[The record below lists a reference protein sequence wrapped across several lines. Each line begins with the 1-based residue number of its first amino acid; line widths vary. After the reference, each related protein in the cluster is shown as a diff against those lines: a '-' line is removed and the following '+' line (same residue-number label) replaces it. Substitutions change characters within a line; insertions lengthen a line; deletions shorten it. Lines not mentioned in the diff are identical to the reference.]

1 MLLSRQDVKDCQLE
15 MEEAGF
21 PNLARANQ
29 IHPFSRKSQM
39 VDVEV
44 KSYKD

>member
-1 MLLSRQDVKDCQLE
+1 MNDERLSNG